1 MPTDPLAEALRAGGH
16 DGLFSVTVTHGTS
29 WEALALFLRLALDA
43 AGYEVAPKG
52 AVAAHEAVLRERGW
66 MDEYES
72 ETAAAMNY
80 GDGQHA
86 ERARIRAAV
95 EAVSYQS
102 EWAEAREQRRVLA
115 IIEGADHD

>member
-1 MPTDPLAEALRAGGH
+1 MPTDPRPDPLASALDRAAEQDH
-16 DGLFSVTVTHGTS
+16 THGRVY
-29 WEALALFLRLALDA
+29 WPAIIRAYLDA

>member
-29 WEALALFLRLALDA
+29 WEALALFHRLALDA

-52 AVAAHEAVLRERGW
+52 AVAAHKAVLRERGW

-102 EWAEAREQRRVLA
+102 E
-115 IIEGADHD
+115 